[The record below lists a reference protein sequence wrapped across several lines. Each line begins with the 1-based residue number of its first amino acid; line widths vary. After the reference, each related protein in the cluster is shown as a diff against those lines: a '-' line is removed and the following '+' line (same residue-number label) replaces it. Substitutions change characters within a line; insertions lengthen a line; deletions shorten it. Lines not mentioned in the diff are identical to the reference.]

1 MTRRL
6 FTLPKVLICL
16 IALASVWTGWA
27 LANNEASEARMLE
40 DLKYLASDECEGR
53 GIETQGIHKAADYIA
68 KTFAGIGVKPGG
80 VEKSYFQPFN
90 YYFGPGKEKGPSK
103 LTLKGPLGQA
113 IELKQGVD
121 FQVLG
126 LSARGTV
133 SAPIV
138 FAGYGAIA
146 KEINYDDYQG
156 IDVAGKVVLLL
167 RRTPRFRN
175 AAVPFDG
182 PRKEQHAALEMK
194 MGLAESARAAAVM
207 VVNDAGAAPD
217 GDLFMPF
224 EDTARA
230 SASIP
235 GFQLRRCVADMI
247 FQSFG
252 ETLAD
257 VEQAID
263 RDLKPRS
270 RPILGW
276 TATLEANVERPAIA
290 CKNVIGVLEGA
301 GPLASETVVIGAHYD
316 HLGYGGRGSLAKNKN
331 EKAIHYGAD
340 DNASGTTAV
349 LELARRFAE
358 QKNRQGRRLVFMAF
372 SAEESGL
379 RGSQYYCNKEPLF
392 HLAETVAMVNLDMV
406 GRSALDPKTQKQKL
420 IVEGIGTAK
429 HFEKMVEELN
439 PGFQLTKRPGSPP
452 YSDNDSFYKKK
463 IPVLFYWTDTHPDYH
478 KPSDTWD
485 KINLTEMRKIVDLA
499 EKTVARLATDAA
511 RPEYV
516 QVAIKMTPITVGPG
530 KMPRLGIVPNYDDQA
545 GVVATS
551 VTPEGPAAKAGI
563 KAGDIIVEIAGKA
576 VPNLNTYMAVMV
588 QQKAGQAI
596 EVGVMRG
603 DKKVVLKVT
612 PQ

>member
-194 MGLAESARAAAVM
+194 MGLA
-207 VVNDAGAAPD
+207 
-217 GDLFMPF
+217 
-224 EDTARA
+224 
-230 SASIP
+230 
-235 GFQLRRCVADMI
+235 
-247 FQSFG
+247 
-252 ETLAD
+252 
-257 VEQAID
+257 
-263 RDLKPRS
+263 
-270 RPILGW
+270 
-276 TATLEANVERPAIA
+276 
-290 CKNVIGVLEGA
+290 
-301 GPLASETVVIGAHYD
+301 
-316 HLGYGGRGSLAKNKN
+316 
-331 EKAIHYGAD
+331 
-340 DNASGTTAV
+340 
-349 LELARRFAE
+349 
-358 QKNRQGRRLVFMAF
+358 
-372 SAEESGL
+372 
-379 RGSQYYCNKEPLF
+379 
-392 HLAETVAMVNLDMV
+392 
-406 GRSALDPKTQKQKL
+406 
-420 IVEGIGTAK
+420 
-429 HFEKMVEELN
+429 
-439 PGFQLTKRPGSPP
+439 
-452 YSDNDSFYKKK
+452 
-463 IPVLFYWTDTHPDYH
+463 
-478 KPSDTWD
+478 
-485 KINLTEMRKIVDLA
+485 
-499 EKTVARLATDAA
+499 
-511 RPEYV
+511 
-516 QVAIKMTPITVGPG
+516 
-530 KMPRLGIVPNYDDQA
+530 
-545 GVVATS
+545 
-551 VTPEGPAAKAGI
+551 
-563 KAGDIIVEIAGKA
+563 
-576 VPNLNTYMAVMV
+576 
-588 QQKAGQAI
+588 
-596 EVGVMRG
+596 
-603 DKKVVLKVT
+603 
-612 PQ
+612 